1 MSIDLPLLIR
11 IAGGM
16 QIGILVASSLVP
28 FRLDWKQTLGSLPRL
43 HRQLYWIY
51 GGYVVLA
58 IIALGVICL
67 LNPAELA
74 SRTLLARS
82 VCAYIA
88 AFWGIRVSLQAVLD
102 VREFLTAWWLTAGY
116 HLLTVLF
123 LSFTVLF
130 AWVAFGPAS

>member
-1 MSIDLPLLIR
+1 MSIDLATMIR

-28 FRLDWKQTLGSLPRL
+28 FRLDWKQALGGLPRL

-58 IIALGVICL
+58 IVALGVICL